1 MCCELNIPDLI
12 SSVIFLN
19 DKIWLENICPFLQKQ
34 KYLKCDFLYIHF
46 KFRDN
51 SFV

>member
-1 MCCELNIPDLI
+1 MYCELNIPDLI
-12 SSVIFLN
+12 SLK
-19 DKIWLENICPFLQKQ
+19 DKIRLENICPFLQKQ